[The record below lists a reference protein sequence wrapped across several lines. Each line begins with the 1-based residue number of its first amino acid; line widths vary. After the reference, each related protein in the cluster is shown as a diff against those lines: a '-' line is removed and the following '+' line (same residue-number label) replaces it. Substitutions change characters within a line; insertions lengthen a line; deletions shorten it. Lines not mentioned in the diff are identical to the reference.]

1 MKLLRIGEKGREKPA
16 ALDNNGKIRDI
27 SSHIKDLNPSTLNF
41 ETISKIQ
48 NIDLSSLPEISSS
61 ERIGACITDPG
72 KFVAIG
78 LNYSDHAAETGAAVP
93 TEPIMFMKATS
104 SICGPND
111 DVEIVSGSK
120 KLDWEVE
127 LGIVIGKNAKHISE
141 SQSQEHILGYC
152 LVNDVSE
159 REWQIEKMGQW
170 VKGKSHDTYGPIG
183 PYLVTKDE
191 IKDVNNLNMTLDVNG
206 ERMQTGNTNTMI
218 FNVDI
223 IVSYVS
229 KFMSLQAGDII
240 TTGTPPGVGMG
251 KKPQIFLK
259 AGDQMKLSIDNLG
272 DEVNSLEG
280 SFDLSTGN
288 DSDLNNNQT
297 VDVGDKDN
305 SAEILEEDPF
315 PVKRPFQKK
324 SPAAPEPE
332 GHMLKKFSPAAPE
345 GHAFKKFLPAAPGGH
360 VQKIFRLRRLPGISQ
375 IRFFPPFR
383 IFPPF
388 PLASENFPPFPL
400 PPFPNA

>member
-1 MKLLRIGEKGREKPA
+1 MKFLRIGQKGHEKPA
-16 ALDNNGKIRDI
+16 VIDNDGKVRDI
-27 SSHIKDLNPSTLNF
+27 SSHIDDLNPTNLNF

-48 NIDLSSLPEISSS
+48 SADLTSLPELSSNDRVGS
-61 ERIGACITDPG
+61 CITRPG

-93 TEPIMFMKATS
+93 KEPIMFMKATS

-127 LGIVIGKNAKHISE
+127 LGIVIGKDAKHISE
-141 SQSQEHILGYC
+141 SQSQDYILGYC

-159 REWQIEKMGQW
+159 REWQIEKSGQW

-191 IKDVNNLNMTLDVNG
+191 IKDVNNLNMMLDVNG

-229 KFMSLQAGDII
+229 KFMSLQEGDII

-259 AGDQMKLSIDNLG
+259 AGDKMKLSIDNLG
-272 DEVNSLEG
+272 EQNSK
-280 SFDLSTGN
+280 
-288 DSDLNNNQT
+288 
-297 VDVGDKDN
+297 VV
-305 SAEILEEDPF
+305 
-315 PVKRPFQKK
+315 PV
-324 SPAAPEPE
+324 
-332 GHMLKKFSPAAPE
+332 
-345 GHAFKKFLPAAPGGH
+345 
-360 VQKIFRLRRLPGISQ
+360 
-375 IRFFPPFR
+375 
-383 IFPPF
+383 
-388 PLASENFPPFPL
+388 
-400 PPFPNA
+400 